1 MVQWVS
7 KTPNGGFKVKEKG
20 DIKKGDC
27 EEKGHVIA
35 EVTFD
40 SKGRQREQK
49 KIKEKKRKEKKMCTS
64 VRKGGTVELP

>member
-1 MVQWVS
+1 MAD
-7 KTPNGGFKVKEKG
+7 FKSERKG
-20 DIKKGDC
+20 DIKGEC

-49 KIKEKKRKEKKMCTS
+49 ERKEKKKCAP
-64 VRKGGTVELP
+64 L

>member
-1 MVQWVS
+1 M
-7 KTPNGGFKVKEKG
+7 E
-20 DIKKGDC
+20 C

-49 KIKEKKRKEKKMCTS
+49 KRKEKKEKKNVHLCKEGGDCGTTMKNPYYM
-64 VRKGGTVELP
+64 RK